1 MEFYLINGG
10 PRKKYNTT
18 KLLNRVNDGISDEM
32 TKNDVGKFNINTVRL
47 YDLDYK
53 GCKSCFHCK
62 KIGGKYYG
70 ECPIKDDLREL
81 LPKIHKSDAL
91 VFATPIYFGGITG
104 ELKSFLER
112 LMFSKLVY
120 GKESLASKKPNAII
134 YSMNVEK
141 ELSDKIYEDNA
152 IKTTEEYLSYTFGH
166 PYSLKVYD
174 TYQFKDYSL
183 YENYLFDEKKKAKT
197 LKEQFP
203 KDLDSAYD
211 LGVKIASDVL

>member
-1 MEFYLINGG
+1 MNFYLINGG

-18 KLLNRVNDGISDEM
+18 KLLKSVSDGINNEL
-32 TKNDVGKFNINTVRL
+32 TKNNVDEININTIRL

-81 LPKIHKSDAL
+81 LPKIHECDAI
-91 VFATPIYFGGITG
+91 VFATPIYFGDVTG
-104 ELKSFLER
+104 ELRSFLER

-120 GKESLASKKPNAII
+120 GRESLASKKPNAMI
-134 YSMNVEK
+134 YSMNVKKEVADEK
-141 ELSDKIYEDNA
+141 YENTLF
-152 IKTTEEYLSYTFGH
+152 KNTEKFIEYTFGK

-183 YENYLFDEKKKAKT
+183 YEHYIFDEKDKAKT
-197 LKEQFP
+197 FKEQFP
-203 KDLDSAYD
+203 KDLDSAYE
-211 LGVKIASDVL
+211 LGAKLVKTLL

>member
-1 MEFYLINGG
+1 MDFYLINGG

-18 KLLNRVNDGISDEM
+18 KLLNSVNDGINDEL
-32 TKNDVGKFNINTVRL
+32 TKNKIDKSNINTIRL
-47 YDLDYK
+47 YDLDFK

-81 LPKIHKSDAL
+81 LPKIHKCDAI
-91 VFATPIYFGGITG
+91 VFATPIYFGDVTG
-104 ELKSFLER
+104 ELRSFLER

-120 GKESLASKKPNAII
+120 GRESLANKKPNAII
-134 YSMNVEK
+134 YSMNVKK
-141 ELSDKIYEDNA
+141 EVADEIYENTLF
-152 IKTTEEYLSYTFGH
+152 KNTEKYIEYTFGK

-183 YENYLFDEKKKAKT
+183 YENYMFNEKEKAKT

-203 KDLDSAYD
+203 KDLDSAYE
-211 LGVKIASDVL
+211 LGAKLVKTLL

>member
-18 KLLNRVNDGISDEM
+18 KLLNRVYDGINDEL
-32 TKNDVGKFNINTVRL
+32 TGNNIEKFNINVVRL

-70 ECPIKDDLREL
+70 ECPIKDDLKEL
-81 LPKIHKSDAL
+81 LPKIHESNAL

-134 YSMNVEK
+134 YSMNVKK
-141 ELSDKIYEDNA
+141 ELSDEIYEDNV
-152 IKTTEEYLSYTFGH
+152 IKTTEEYLSYTFGQ

-183 YENYLFDEKKKAKT
+183 YENYAFDEKEKAKT

-203 KDLDSAYD
+203 KDLNSAYN
-211 LGVKIASDVL
+211 LGVKIARDVL

>member
-18 KLLNRVNDGISDEM
+18 KLLNRVYDGI
-32 TKNDVGKFNINTVRL
+32 KNELEKNNIQEYNINTVRL

-70 ECPIKDDLREL
+70 QCPIKDDLREL
-81 LPKIHKSDAL
+81 LPKIHESDAV
-91 VFATPIYFGGITG
+91 VFASPIYFGGITG

-120 GKESLASKKPNAII
+120 GKESLASKKPNGII
-134 YSMNVEK
+134 YSMNVKK
-141 ELSDKIYEDNA
+141 ELSDEIYEETVF
-152 IKTTEEYLSYTFGH
+152 KTTEEYLSYTFGK

-183 YENYLFDEKKKAKT
+183 YENYLFDEKEKAKT
-197 LKEQFP
+197 LEKQFP
-203 KDLDSAYD
+203 KDLDSAYN
-211 LGVKIASDVL
+211 LGMKLAKDTI

>member
-18 KLLNRVNDGISDEM
+18 KLLNNVYNGINDELIVNDVSE
-32 TKNDVGKFNINTVRL
+32 FNINTLRL

-70 ECPIKDDLREL
+70 ECPIKDDLKEL
-81 LPKIHKSDAL
+81 LPKIHGSDAV

-134 YSMNVEK
+134 YSMNIKK
-141 ELSDKIYEDNA
+141 ELSDEIYEGIVNNS
-152 IKTTEEYLSYTFGH
+152 IT
-166 PYSLKVYD
+166 
-174 TYQFKDYSL
+174 
-183 YENYLFDEKKKAKT
+183 N
-197 LKEQFP
+197 
-203 KDLDSAYD
+203 
-211 LGVKIASDVL
+211 

>member
-10 PRKKYNTT
+10 PRKRYNTT
-18 KLLNRVNDGISDEM
+18 KLLNNVHDGISDELI
-32 TKNDVGKFNINTVRL
+32 KNNIEDTNINLIRL
-47 YDLDYK
+47 YDLNYK

-70 ECPIKDDLREL
+70 ECPIKDDLRDL
-81 LPKIHKSDAL
+81 LPKIHKSDAII
-91 VFATPIYFGGITG
+91 FATPIYFGGITG

-134 YSMNVEK
+134 YSMNVKK
-141 ELSDKIYEDNA
+141 ELSDEIYEDTVF
-152 IKTTEEYLSYTFGH
+152 KTTEQCLSYTFGE

-183 YENYLFDEKKKAKT
+183 YENYAFDEKEKAKT

-203 KDLDSAYD
+203 KDLNSAYN
-211 LGVKIASDVL
+211 LGVKIANDVL

>member
-18 KLLNRVNDGISDEM
+18 KLLNRVNDGINYELA
-32 TKNDVGKFNINTVRL
+32 KNNISESNINTIRL
-47 YDLDYK
+47 YDLDFK

-70 ECPIKDDLREL
+70 QCPIKDDLREL
-81 LPKIHKSDAL
+81 LPKIHECDAI
-91 VFATPIYFGGITG
+91 VFATPIYFGDITG
-104 ELKSFLER
+104 ELRSFLER
-112 LMFSKLVY
+112 LMFCKFVY
-120 GKESLASKKPNAII
+120 GKESLASKKPTAII
-134 YSMNVEK
+134 YSMNVKK
-141 ELSDKIYEDNA
+141 EVSDEIYENTVF
-152 IKTTEEYLSYTFGH
+152 KNTEKYLEYTFGK

-183 YENYLFDEKKKAKT
+183 YENYIFDEKEKAKT

-203 KDLDSAYD
+203 KDLDSAYA
-211 LGVKIASDVL
+211 LGVEIVKNLL

>member
-1 MEFYLINGG
+1 MDFYLINGG

-18 KLLNRVNDGISDEM
+18 KLLNSVYDGINDELTKNNVNDS
-32 TKNDVGKFNINTVRL
+32 NVNIIRL

-62 KIGGKYYG
+62 KIDGKYYG

-81 LPKIHKSDAL
+81 LPKIHECDAI
-91 VFATPIYFGGITG
+91 VFATPIYFGDITG
-104 ELKSFLER
+104 ELRSFLER

-120 GKESLASKKPNAII
+120 GRESLASKKPNAII
-134 YSMNVEK
+134 YSMNVKK
-141 ELSDKIYEDNA
+141 EVADEIYENTVF
-152 IKTTEEYLSYTFGH
+152 KNTENYLKYTFGK

-183 YENYLFDEKKKAKT
+183 YENYIFNEKEKEKT

-211 LGVKIASDVL
+211 LGSKLVKNLL